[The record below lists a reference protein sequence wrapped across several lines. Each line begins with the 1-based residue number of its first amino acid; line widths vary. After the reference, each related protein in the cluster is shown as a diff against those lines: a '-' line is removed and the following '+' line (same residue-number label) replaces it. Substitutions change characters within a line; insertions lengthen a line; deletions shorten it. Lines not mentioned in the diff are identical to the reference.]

1 VHQYLHLLV
10 GRADIAGIEL
20 EGASVEDTA
29 SPLVQ

>member
-10 GRADIAGIEL
+10 GRAEIGGVEL
-20 EGASVEDTA
+20 EGTD